1 MKIFKHTFFISLVV
15 SSLIIISRFKFDVA
29 PILLVLVGGF
39 IANFFPYLDFIV
51 NAFLINPQSQSSEE
65 IKSLFLRREY
75 KKLISLIDSNSVS
88 ENKPTINSAH
98 FQVIL
103 LLLGFYFI
111 TTKPTLFGF
120 GFLLSL
126 IFNLI
131 YRLHSSM
138 PFYHQWFWIFKNP
151 VSLSFVKMW
160 LYINI
165 AFGVIYI
172 VLV

>member
-1 MKIFKHTFFISLVV
+1 MKIFKHTLFISLVV
-15 SSLIIISRFKFDVA
+15 SSLIIISTFKFDVFT
-29 PILLVLVGGF
+29 ILLVLAGGLL
-39 IANFFPYLDFIV
+39 ASFFPYLDFVI
-51 NAFLINPQSQSSEE
+51 NAFLINPQSESSTE

-75 KKLISLIDSNSVS
+75 KKLINLVDSNSFS

-103 LLLGFYFI
+103 LMLGFYFI
-111 TTKPTLFGF
+111 TTRPVLFGF
-120 GFLLSL
+120 SFLLSL

-131 YRLHSSM
+131 YRLYISM

-165 AFGVIYI
+165 AFAVIYI
-172 VLV
+172 VLI